1 MFVVVGAPLAGRP
14 VSASTSELIVQVDA
28 LVRSFPGGAGL
39 VVSDPNVAQPLYT
52 HDLDEPVITA
62 SLYKLGVLLE
72 AEHRVET
79 GTLRYTDTI
88 EITAEDI
95 TSDGSYELAGTVLT
109 IDEALEAMITVS
121 DNGAALALWHGFTG
135 AAIDRTLRAAGL
147 GAFHIAL
154 DDSEDHVATPRVIA
168 QYFTL
173 LAKRQL
179 VSVAAS
185 DRMLARLERQRIND
199 RLPAQLPSNVVVAH
213 KTGNLAG
220 VTHDA
225 GIIYTPFGPRV
236 VVGMTWDAGE
246 DDAKHLLASLGSL
259 VYAAVLE
266 PPANARFQTP
276 KGALAYETG
285 TAQSVEVSVTNAG
298 STPWTASGAGATRLI
313 WELRNAQQALVDRSR
328 APLALPALAPNA
340 TAPVTVTFIAPSG
353 AGSYTLTIGLVD
365 GSGTA
370 LAALGAATATVA
382 FTAHPPYLVASQV
395 QLPRLLHRS
404 EASLL
409 VVQYSSLPAAAGAP
423 HAYTLFW
430 SAIDPATSRAVASG
444 TSSLGAVPSGGS
456 GTFFAPLVAP
466 ALRGTYRLQLEVREG
481 TAAVSQAQTLMVE
494 IAGARTY
501 PDDRGGSVLPG
512 PRPTGTARPSGSQ
525 RPPGSGAPHGRS
537 TGPSPGPS
545 PRSP

>member
-1 MFVVVGAPLAGRP
+1 
-14 VSASTSELIVQVDA
+14 
-28 LVRSFPGGAGL
+28 
-39 VVSDPNVAQPLYT
+39 
-52 HDLDEPVITA
+52 
-62 SLYKLGVLLE
+62 
-72 AEHRVET
+72 
-79 GTLRYTDTI
+79 
-88 EITAEDI
+88 
-95 TSDGSYELAGTVLT
+95 
-109 IDEALEAMITVS
+109 
-121 DNGAALALWHGFTG
+121 
-135 AAIDRTLRAAGL
+135 
-147 GAFHIAL
+147 
-154 DDSEDHVATPRVIA
+154 
-168 QYFTL
+168 
-173 LAKRQL
+173 
-179 VSVAAS
+179 
-185 DRMLARLERQRIND
+185 
-199 RLPAQLPSNVVVAH
+199 
-213 KTGNLAG
+213 
-220 VTHDA
+220 
-225 GIIYTPFGPRV
+225 
-236 VVGMTWDAGE
+236 
-246 DDAKHLLASLGSL
+246 
-259 VYAAVLE
+259 
-266 PPANARFQTP
+266 
-276 KGALAYETG
+276 
-285 TAQSVEVSVTNAG
+285 
-298 STPWTASGAGATRLI
+298 
-313 WELRNAQQALVDRSR
+313 LRNAQQALVDRSR

-382 FTAHPPYLVASQV
+382 FTAHPPYLVASQA

-444 TSSLGAVPSGGS
+444 TASLGAVPSGGS

-537 TGPSPGPS
+537 IGPSPGPS